1 MSAADGFDKMLN
13 FIVAIGLCGA
23 AYFIFGGPR
32 EPVKPPNDA
41 WFQSTVAS
49 NPGLVLVKFGAE
61 WCGPCRMMEGEL
73 DKLSA
78 QMGGRVSVVRVDVD
92 QHPNLAQHYGVSS
105 IPRLMLFKHG
115 QVVDD
120 RVGFMDTQNLAQW
133 VTANAAKK

>member
-1 MSAADGFDKMLN
+1 
-13 FIVAIGLCGA
+13 
-23 AYFIFGGPR
+23 
-32 EPVKPPNDA
+32 
-41 WFQSTVAS
+41 
-49 NPGLVLVKFGAE
+49 
-61 WCGPCRMMEGEL
+61 MMEGEL

-120 RVGFMDTQNLAQW
+120 RVGYMDSENLAQW